1 MPNQNMQLDGKVALV
16 TGATRGIG
24 HALALGLAGEGA
36 DVVAVSRH
44 QEDCEKTA
52 ALIRETGRRAL
63 AVAADVTSLASV
75 QNMVQTAVKYFG
87 RIDILVNN
95 AGTAMNKK
103 AELLTAEDWD
113 RVISVNLKGAFF
125 CAQQVG
131 IQMIAQRQGK
141 IINIASILGL
151 VGESFVLPYL
161 VAKGG
166 LIQMTRG
173 LAVEWAGHNIQVNA
187 LCPGYIM
194 TDMNRE
200 MLSDEKIY
208 RYIINKTPARRLAQE
223 KEIVGAVLFMASGAS
238 DYMTGSMVTV
248 DGGWTAQ

>member
-1 MPNQNMQLDGKVALV
+1 MSNPSMQLNGRVAVV

-24 HALALGLAGEGA
+24 YALALGLAEAGA

-44 QEDCEKTA
+44 KEDCEKA
-52 ALIRETGRRAL
+52 VGQIRDLGRRAL
-63 AVAADVTSLASV
+63 AVAADVTDLASV
-75 QNMVQTAVKYFG
+75 QNMVQLTVKQFG
-87 RIDILVNN
+87 QIDILVNN
-95 AGTAMNKK
+95 AGTAINKK
-103 AELLTAEDWD
+103 SEALTPEDWD
-113 RVISVNLKGAFF
+113 RVINVNLKGAFF

-131 IQMIAQRQGK
+131 IQMIAQRRGK
-141 IINIASILGL
+141 IINIASVLGL

-173 LAVEWAGHNIQVNA
+173 LAVEWAGYNIQVNA

-200 MLSDEKIY
+200 MLSYEKIY
-208 RYIINKTPARRLAQE
+208 RHIINKTPVRRLAQE
-223 KEIVGAVLFMASGAS
+223 RDMIGAAVFMASEAS
-238 DYMTGSMVTV
+238 NYMTGSLITV
-248 DGGWTAQ
+248 DGGWTAV